1 MISNGRIFIGTEC
14 VGDKLCCSCGRQR
27 AKLNI
32 KKSIKTTFTDFTQ
45 LITNPSLYICDSC
58 IKLYNDKNMRFKP
71 IYSDHPGT
79 YQVIDRNEVL
89 KIIRNPPKKFVLSVP
104 YSFKK
109 HHWLYAG
116 VSSPQKAYIGTDD
129 RTVVV
134 DYKRFNVTQIIDN
147 VQDCVNYGIPRN
159 EIITGNYST
168 FTLSKFSFIKDIEKI
183 YFSEA
188 RSYGLIELAVKY
200 TPAIKN
206 KKIYENEEENQMLTP
221 AEINAVNLLGLIA
234 SGSEYRVSNGLQFW
248 DGYFER
254 RINRYKNLN
263 AHEFISNLTE
273 AIGTNHISGYQ
284 NMVQEL
290 SENDLQEIMNCI
302 RKETHLLVS
311 IVYSE
316 RKKDQ

>member
-1 MISNGRIFIGTEC
+1 MVSNGRVFIGTEC
-14 VGDKLCCSCGRQR
+14 VGDKYCCSCGQQR
-27 AKLNI
+27 AKVSI
-32 KKSIKTTFTDFTQ
+32 KKAIKTTFTDFTQ

-71 IYSDHPGT
+71 IYSDCYGT
-79 YQVIDRNEVL
+79 YKIIDRSEVL
-89 KIIRNPPKKFVLSVP
+89 NLLCNSKDKFVLSVP

-129 RTVVV
+129 RTVIV

-147 VQDCVNYGIPRN
+147 VQDCINYGIPRN
-159 EIITGNYST
+159 EIITGNYSI
-168 FTLSKFSFIKDIEKI
+168 FTLSKFSFIKDIEKEF
-183 YFSEA
+183 FSDA
-188 RSYGLIELAVKY
+188 RSSGLIELAVKY

-206 KKIYENEEENQMLTP
+206 KKIYESEEENQMLTT
-221 AEINAVNLLGLIA
+221 AEVNAINLLGLIA

-248 DGYFER
+248 DGFFER

-263 AHEFISNLTE
+263 AHEFVSCLSE
-273 AIGTNHISGYQ
+273 SVGTKHITGYQ
-284 NMVQEL
+284 NMIKEL
-290 SENDLQEIMNCI
+290 SEDDLQEIMNCI

-316 RKKDQ
+316 RKKD